1 MPVVSRTSALICA
14 IVAIVDTE
22 CIDATLIRASVEVR
36 ATNAHLGMRHKGLNV
51 RNALQG
57 MNQMQLVVSVSHA
70 RTGWQR
76 WMEFVI
82 AALLGQRPMISTPFV

>member
-1 MPVVSRTSALICA
+1 
-14 IVAIVDTE
+14 
-22 CIDATLIRASVEVR
+22 
-36 ATNAHLGMRHKGLNV
+36 MRHKGLNV